1 MLTTTNHRMRI
12 VSLAWA
18 VSLLVSGCVL
28 RRGEHIIRTW
38 ETANKTFKMRIKEYD
53 EKGSIVLPH
62 YYYSFEATGIES
74 NSWHEIVTVRIDEDI
89 EIPKD
94 QVRFVNDQIGYLF
107 MLGKYAVT
115 TDGGKSWQVWDANRN
130 ESNTQYPNERFIKQ
144 VNLNT
149 DGRGTI
155 QLVSRTSQK
164 ETIELQTNDYGVN
177 WK

>member
-1 MLTTTNHRMRI
+1 MRTSRFQK
-12 VSLAWA
+12 V
-18 VSLLVSGCVL
+18 
-28 RRGEHIIRTW
+28 
-38 ETANKTFKMRIKEYD
+38 
-53 EKGSIVLPH
+53 
-62 YYYSFEATGIES
+62 
-74 NSWHEIVTVRIDEDI
+74 
-89 EIPKD
+89 
-94 QVRFVNDQIGYLF
+94 QVRFINDRVGYVF

-115 TDGGKSWQVWDANRN
+115 ADGGDSWQVWDSDQNGLNR
-130 ESNTQYPNERFIKQ
+130 YPNERFIKQ